1 MIDVM
6 KSYEELINKLSSIEN
21 KIVSIDNE
29 IIEINNKISDNN
41 RKFTEYIIN
50 GDEKSILISKEN
62 RELIH
67 SLEEKKIEK
76 INFKDIKINLLN
88 SEKIINL
95 KNKVFDEFLEKSNLL
110 NFENEKYVA
119 EIKELYDKIIEIK
132 ESINNNNLEI
142 DFLIEDEKKIKA
154 LWGHRKQN
162 SNIRKSIYFVDSL
175 EEYQYKINLKKE
187 CKVMNDRENKIF
199 KKRKELLSKILPPE
213 PKKEKVG

>member
-1 MIDVM
+1 M
-6 KSYEELINKLSSIEN
+6 KSYEELINKLSSIDN
-21 KIVSIDNE
+21 KIASIDNE

-41 RKFTEYIIN
+41 RKFTEYILS

-88 SEKIINL
+88 SKKIINL

-110 NFENEKYVA
+110 NSENEKYIL
-119 EIKELYDKIIEIK
+119 EIKELYNKIIEIK

-142 DFLIEDEKKIKA
+142 DYLIEDEKKIKA
-154 LWGHRKQN
+154 LWGHRQN
-162 SNIRKSIYFVDSL
+162 SNIRKSIYFIESL

-187 CKVMNDRENKIF
+187 YKVMNDRDNKIL
-199 KKRKELLSKILPPE
+199 KKRKELISRILPPE

>member
-1 MIDVM
+1 M
-6 KSYEELINKLSSIEN
+6 KSYEELLNKLSSIDN

-41 RKFTEYIIN
+41 RKFTEYILS

-95 KNKVFDEFLEKSNLL
+95 KNKVFDEFLE
-110 NFENEKYVA
+110 
-119 EIKELYDKIIEIK
+119 
-132 ESINNNNLEI
+132 
-142 DFLIEDEKKIKA
+142 
-154 LWGHRKQN
+154 
-162 SNIRKSIYFVDSL
+162 
-175 EEYQYKINLKKE
+175 
-187 CKVMNDRENKIF
+187 
-199 KKRKELLSKILPPE
+199 
-213 PKKEKVG
+213 

>member
-1 MIDVM
+1 M
-6 KSYEELINKLSSIEN
+6 KSYEELINKLSSIDN

-41 RKFTEYIIN
+41 RKFTEYILS

-76 INFKDIKINLLN
+76 VNFKDIKINLLN

-142 DFLIEDEKKIKA
+142 DFLIEDEKKIKPS
-154 LWGHRKQN
+154 GD
-162 SNIRKSIYFVDSL
+162 I
-175 EEYQYKINLKKE
+175 
-187 CKVMNDRENKIF
+187 ENKVILENRF
-199 KKRKELLSKILPPE
+199 ILLIL
-213 PKKEKVG
+213 